1 MNFLDFY
8 KTISQNFQIFSYNVF
23 KFNQI
28 NVKIAKNSLN
38 FNVFSEITITCLYS
52 LLKILKF

>member
-8 KTISQNFQIFSYNVF
+8 KKISQNFQIFSKNVF

-28 NVKIAKNSLN
+28 NVKIAKNFHKVFQN
-38 FNVFSEITITCLYS
+38 F
-52 LLKILKF
+52 